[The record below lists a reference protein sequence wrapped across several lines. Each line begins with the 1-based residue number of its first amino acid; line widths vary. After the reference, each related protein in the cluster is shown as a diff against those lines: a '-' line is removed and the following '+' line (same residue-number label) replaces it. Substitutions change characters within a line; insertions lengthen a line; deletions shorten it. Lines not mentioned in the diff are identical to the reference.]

1 MTLIFHIIRHIGMMY
16 ARARIDH
23 YSKSLQEHHESH
35 KQALVSITKTYPS
48 LFLAK
53 CPAIGVTLRT
63 VSLEMP
69 FGAKTSSQW

>member
-1 MTLIFHIIRHIGMMY
+1 MTLIFHIMRHIGVMY

-53 CPAIGVTLRT
+53 CPAIRVTVKT
-63 VSLEMP
+63 VALEIPCRAKNCSL
-69 FGAKTSSQW
+69 W